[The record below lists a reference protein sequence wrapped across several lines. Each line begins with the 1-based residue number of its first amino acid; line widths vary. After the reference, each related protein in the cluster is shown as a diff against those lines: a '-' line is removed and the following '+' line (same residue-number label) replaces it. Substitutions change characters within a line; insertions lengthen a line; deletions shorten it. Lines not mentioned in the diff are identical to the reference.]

1 MMALVASLCF
11 AAFAMQA
18 QAGDVVLID
27 QGVVKA
33 AGGFPF
39 KITSPGSYRLTGH
52 LTVPATSNGLMIDAP
67 NVLIDLNG
75 FTITC
80 LGGQFSGISS
90 DDTTNTFVNVKIR
103 HGAVS
108 GCGSAVNFAGL
119 IQDAEVEDFVASNY
133 GLVGISLQEGAV
145 RRSVTTGGNA
155 NGTLGGSV
163 GIQLAFGGVVDSN
176 RLQGDNIGI
185 LTFSAAII
193 SNNVVIANTTGIVT
207 SDNGGLVALI
217 SNNSIFSPLGGH
229 FIGGRSPGNN
239 VCNSFPC

>member
-1 MMALVASLCF
+1 MKALVASLCF
-11 AAFAMQA
+11 AVVAVQA

-39 KITSPGSYRLTGH
+39 KITRSGSYRLTGP

-67 NVLIDLNG
+67 NVLVDLNG

-90 DDTTNTFVNVKIR
+90 DDTSITIVNVKIR

-108 GCGSAVNFAGL
+108 GCGYAVNFLSL

-133 GLVGISLQEGAV
+133 GLVGISLQRGAV
-145 RRSVTTGGNA
+145 RRSLTTGGNG
-155 NGTLGGSV
+155 NGGEST
-163 GIQLAFGGVVDSN
+163 GIQLLSGGIVDSN
-176 RLQGDNIGI
+176 RVQGDNIGI
-185 LTFSAAII
+185 ATGSAAII
-193 SNNVVIANTTGIVT
+193 SNNVVIANTAGIVT

-217 SNNSIFSPLGGH
+217 GGNSIFSPGSGR
-229 FIGGRSPGNN
+229 FTGGRSQGNN
-239 VCNSFPC
+239 TCDNFPC